1 MSTARPTLAAE
12 HREVTGKAVSRI
24 RKAGRLPAV
33 VYGHGLDSANVS
45 VDTHEFEQLR
55 KRTGPNALVDLSI
68 DGKKPQPV
76 LISSVQVHPVNRRA
90 LHLDLFLVRMT
101 EEMTV
106 DVPLVPVGESIAITQ
121 LGGTLLH
128 VTDTVKVRALPDH
141 LPQSIEYAIESLVD
155 FDAQIHVRD
164 LTVPSDV
171 TLLNDGDEIVAKVQA
186 PRVEVEEV
194 PVAPEGEAPEA
205 AEAAE
210 GGAPEG
216 DASDDS
222 AGSESSEG

>member
-216 DASDDS
+216 DASDES

>member
-1 MSTARPTLAAE
+1 
-12 HREVTGKAVSRI
+12 
-24 RKAGRLPAV
+24 
-33 VYGHGLDSANVS
+33 
-45 VDTHEFEQLR
+45 
-55 KRTGPNALVDLSI
+55 
-68 DGKKPQPV
+68 
-76 LISSVQVHPVNRRA
+76 
-90 LHLDLFLVRMT
+90 
-101 EEMTV
+101 
-106 DVPLVPVGESIAITQ
+106 
-121 LGGTLLH
+121 

-216 DASDDS
+216 DASDES